1 MARLALCL
9 CLAAAIALPSRGQEE
24 SDADPAT
31 GKLLVATDTLKEAP
45 FAQSVILLVR
55 YADDGVVGVI
65 LNQPTKT
72 PLSEVFPGETKEKN
86 RADPAYRGGPVE
98 ETGVL
103 ALLRSAV
110 APEEAAN
117 VVEDVYAATGKKLL
131 SESVSA
137 EKGPAVFRVYLGYC
151 GWAPDQLETEIE
163 AGAWRVI
170 DGTADLVFDR
180 DPATL
185 WRRLFQKINLRMARR
200 ETPALNPAVGFIPT
214 YLGRFE
220 AEIEKN
226 PPAVLPVRQA
236 FGGVRKVRRGDR
248 EAGLPE
254 RLGRPKNMIVAREKH
269 FHSGFVL

>member
-1 MARLALCL
+1 MARLAWCL
-9 CLAAAIALPSRGQEE
+9 CLAAALALPLRAQEE
-24 SDADPAT
+24 SDGDPAT

-45 FAQSVILLVR
+45 FAQSVILLIH

-65 LNQPTKT
+65 LNQPTKM
-72 PLSEVFPGETKEKN
+72 PLSEVFPGKTKGKN

-103 ALLRSAV
+103 ALLRSAA

-117 VVEDVYAATGKKLL
+117 VLEDVYAATGERLL

-137 EKGPAVFRVYLGYC
+137 EKGPEVFRVYLGYC
-151 GWAPDQLETEIE
+151 GWAPDQLEMEIE

-180 DPATL
+180 EPATL
-185 WRRLFQKINLRMARR
+185 WRRLFQKINLRMAHR
-200 ETPALNPAVGFIPT
+200 EALNPALRFVPA

-220 AEIEKN
+220 TEIEKN

-236 FGGVRKVRRGDR
+236 FSGVRKVRRGDA

-254 RLGRPKNMIVAREKH
+254 RL
-269 FHSGFVL
+269 